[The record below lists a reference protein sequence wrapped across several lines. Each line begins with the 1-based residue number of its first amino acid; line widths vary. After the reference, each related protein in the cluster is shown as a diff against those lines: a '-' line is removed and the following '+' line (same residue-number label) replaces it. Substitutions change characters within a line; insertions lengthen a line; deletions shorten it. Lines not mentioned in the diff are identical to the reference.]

1 MKIACHRKNS
11 IPHQCWIIWRSRFGE
26 SHFLFA
32 KETNQHVV
40 ENVIDESHVQ
50 DEVVPFVEKVLIGG
64 DVVAND
70 VVSFPSTEER
80 ESGPN
85 LELYGIVEIS

>member
-1 MKIACHRKNS
+1 MPVTGKIQFPTNVGL
-11 IPHQCWIIWRSRFGE
+11 FGD
-26 SHFLFA
+26 HALANPIFLFA

-50 DEVVPFVEKVLIGG
+50 DEVVPCVEKVLRGG

-70 VVSFPSTEER
+70 VVSFPSAEER